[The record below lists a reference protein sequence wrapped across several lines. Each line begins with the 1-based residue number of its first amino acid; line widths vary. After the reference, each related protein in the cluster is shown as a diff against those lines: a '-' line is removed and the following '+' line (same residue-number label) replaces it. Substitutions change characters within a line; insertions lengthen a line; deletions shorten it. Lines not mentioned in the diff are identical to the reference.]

1 MTKIPRVLLRSSFM
15 LALLAV
21 GAALAQPL
29 PEVPSPTSP
38 SPARNFATEIAKADL
53 AQDGIHHPTR
63 RQLARATHEVQAMR
77 DSGMGWGAIANDL
90 GLRLGEVVSSANRAR
105 HAEDTKHTKLAAAV
119 SIDAPGPSVGHARGA
134 NGSGPGKGN
143 GHGGGHGGGKGGG
156 NGGGHGGGNGGGKR

>member
-1 MTKIPRVLLRSSFM
+1 MTKIPRVLLRSSLV

-29 PEVPSPTSP
+29 PEAPSPASP

-63 RQLARATHEVQAMR
+63 RQLARATHGVQAMR

-90 GLRLGEVVSSANRAR
+90 GLRLGDVVSSANRAR

-134 NGSGPGKGN
+134 SSSGQGKGN